1 VALTLL
7 GTGAAATAEP
17 ATKGPGLRLVARASE
32 PVVLQRQPGAW
43 VWLELGTYLVAG
55 RQPLEVW
62 ARRAG
67 YDQPVLADQVVGSG
81 PARHRERLP
90 AGMVDSLRSF
100 NAFTHVTVSDPG
112 GHVVAEQDEP
122 WCPAGS
128 PPYAASSG
136 LVRVDPDA
144 PEASPYPPGCALHVF
159 ALGSVWGL
167 PPGWG
172 APSTNPWYSQQVDLP
187 DGDYTAEVEVNQR
200 YRDLFGVP
208 AGQASATVRFS
219 VRTSPGA
226 ASAAAARAAGPPR
239 GRPRP
244 PRPGRQRPGGAGR
257 GRCQP
262 GAGRGAARCRAE
274 PGCGPAGC
282 RPGAGRGPA
291 RRPRHAGRG
300 GWARGPLPAG
310 PAAAARLGHLA
321 GQQLRPELLS
331 FAAAVWNAGT
341 SRLDVQGTRRAGTDL
356 MDAVQ
361 RFYDPQ
367 GHLVGSAPAGTLE
380 WDPRPGHMHWHF
392 SVFATYRLVGPDG
405 TVVASQKQSFC
416 LTNSDQIDTTI
427 PAAAWHPPYGF
438 EPACALGQE
447 DAQAITER
455 LDVGWGDTY
464 VQDLPGQA
472 IDVTGLANGTYQLE
486 VIANPNGRLQET
498 NTGNNTVRR
507 QVELVG
513 DPGARFAIAAPYQ
526 GIDV

>member
-1 VALTLL
+1 VVGHGLPGQAAN
-7 GTGAAATAEP
+7 GQAGRAGAAASRAP
-17 ATKGPGLRLVARASE
+17 AAAP
-32 PVVLQRQPGAW
+32 PGA
-43 VWLELGTYLVAG
+43 
-55 RQPLEVW
+55 
-62 ARRAG
+62 
-67 YDQPVLADQVVGSG
+67 
-81 PARHRERLP
+81 
-90 AGMVDSLRSF
+90 
-100 NAFTHVTVSDPG
+100 
-112 GHVVAEQDEP
+112 
-122 WCPAGS
+122 
-128 PPYAASSG
+128 
-136 LVRVDPDA
+136 
-144 PEASPYPPGCALHVF
+144 
-159 ALGSVWGL
+159 
-167 PPGWG
+167 
-172 APSTNPWYSQQVDLP
+172 
-187 DGDYTAEVEVNQR
+187 
-200 YRDLFGVP
+200 
-208 AGQASATVRFS
+208 GQ
-219 VRTSPGA
+219 SPGA
-226 ASAAAARAAGPPR
+226 AQPDAGQAPAGAQPAGP
-239 GRPRP
+239 GTL
-244 PRPGRQRPGGAGR
+244 AGV
-257 GRCQP
+257 G
-262 GAGRGAARCRAE
+262 
-274 PGCGPAGC
+274 
-282 RPGAGRGPA
+282 
-291 RRPRHAGRG
+291 GRG
-300 GWARGPLPAG
+300 GRFRPDLRPLPAWAIWLDNSSG
-310 PAAAARLGHLA
+310 R
-321 GQQLRPELLS
+321 ELLS

>member
-1 VALTLL
+1 MAATRGLRRRLLAGLVALTLL

-226 ASAAAARAAGPPR
+226 ASAAAARALP
-239 GRPRP
+239 GRPVV
-244 PRPGRQRPGGAGR
+244 
-257 GRCQP
+257 
-262 GAGRGAARCRAE
+262 
-274 PGCGPAGC
+274 
-282 RPGAGRGPA
+282 
-291 RRPRHAGRG
+291 
-300 GWARGPLPAG
+300 
-310 PAAAARLGHLA
+310 GH
-321 GQQLRPELLS
+321 G
-331 FAAAVWNAGT
+331 
-341 SRLDVQGTRRAGTDL
+341 
-356 MDAVQ
+356 
-361 RFYDPQ
+361 
-367 GHLVGSAPAGTLE
+367 
-380 WDPRPGHMHWHF
+380 
-392 SVFATYRLVGPDG
+392 
-405 TVVASQKQSFC
+405 
-416 LTNSDQIDTTI
+416 
-427 PAAAWHPPYGF
+427 
-438 EPACALGQE
+438 
-447 DAQAITER
+447 
-455 LDVGWGDTY
+455 
-464 VQDLPGQA
+464 LPGQA
-472 IDVTGLANGTYQLE
+472 ANGQ
-486 VIANPNGRLQET
+486 AGRA
-498 NTGNNTVRR
+498 GAAASRAPAAAP
-507 QVELVG
+507 
-513 DPGARFAIAAPYQ
+513 PGAGQSPGAAQPDAGQAPAGAQPAGPGTLAGVGGRGGRFRPDLRPLPAWAIWLDNSSGRSCSASPPRSGTPGPPAWTSRAP
-526 GIDV
+526 VAPAPT